1 MPRGLWG
8 SRVSCVIEAH
18 SDSLLTVRFFV
29 HFCVDSVVFFHIIH
43 FIMDFFSVNMT
54 GVFISVRRRLRSSS
68 VPIALHLSWMRMWQ
82 GERWHIW
89 STLLSWLL
97 FWCCCRSLAGARYRH
112 GNVHHVQ
119 FRDHSDGF
127 VFAFG
132 TLIGGAYEYICSV
145 FTEIV
150 FGKIFWDY
158 RGLPFN
164 LGGRINLLYCFFWGI
179 ATVVDKISNQMI
191 LKRLT
196 MYFIIPTG
204 AFFPILSV
212 IIWLWNG
219 QVFEKQGV
227 SGLLFGRYFMDV
239 NPILM
244 PFWYLMDHYLSPS

>member
-1 MPRGLWG
+1 MPRGLLG

-97 FWCCCRSLAGARYRH
+97 FWCCCRSLARARHRH

-119 FRDHSDGF
+119 
-127 VFAFG
+127 
-132 TLIGGAYEYICSV
+132 
-145 FTEIV
+145 
-150 FGKIFWDY
+150 
-158 RGLPFN
+158 LP
-164 LGGRINLLYCFFWGI
+164 W
-179 ATVVDKISNQMI
+179 
-191 LKRLT
+191 
-196 MYFIIPTG
+196 P
-204 AFFPILSV
+204 
-212 IIWLWNG
+212 
-219 QVFEKQGV
+219 
-227 SGLLFGRYFMDV
+227 FGRTGPSSAAPMNTSAACSRKSSGALRRWLTRLVIKWYWKDWLC
-239 NPILM
+239 IL
-244 PFWYLMDHYLSPS
+244 

>member
-1 MPRGLWG
+1 MKWWQVWFIIQLVRFSHTWWSALVLEEAEKWQNENECDLSEFTENTLQYLKLCYNKSMPRGLWG

-97 FWCCCRSLAGARYRH
+97 FLCCCRSLARARHRH

-119 FRDHSDGF
+119 
-127 VFAFG
+127 
-132 TLIGGAYEYICSV
+132 
-145 FTEIV
+145 
-150 FGKIFWDY
+150 
-158 RGLPFN
+158 LP
-164 LGGRINLLYCFFWGI
+164 W
-179 ATVVDKISNQMI
+179 
-191 LKRLT
+191 
-196 MYFIIPTG
+196 P
-204 AFFPILSV
+204 
-212 IIWLWNG
+212 
-219 QVFEKQGV
+219 
-227 SGLLFGRYFMDV
+227 FGRTGPSSAAPMNTSAACSRKSSGALRRWLTRLVIKWYWKDWLC
-239 NPILM
+239 IL
-244 PFWYLMDHYLSPS
+244 